1 MTRAEN
7 GAGMEAAAAAVS
19 PWPNEGRRVAN
30 ALRLAICEFW

>member
-7 GAGMEAAAAAVS
+7 GAGMEAAAAVS